1 MASGPMATAVCRFAN
16 HYTSDCRRG
25 RAGGAHP
32 AALATATFV
41 GAALYMLADK
51 PGRGRNRPCCAVGMT
66 PGTIARN
73 RRGSRPRPSSWTGS
87 PVFPGGHRRFRAR
100 RHPCQRAGRRDSRR
114 RQRRSRPVLHRR
126 ALRHRAIRRASS
138 LPAQSRGR
146 VRRRRDLIALNFEFA
161 WFFPLRRHPWS
172 LYAGRRSALN
182 IYNFDR
188 DGSPG
193 VDDNDTDVQPGLN
206 FLFGIEHR
214 RGFFTELK
222 LGPIDSPEV
231 KFAVGYTFK

>member
-1 MASGPMATAVCRFAN
+1 
-16 HYTSDCRRG
+16 
-25 RAGGAHP
+25 
-32 AALATATFV
+32 
-41 GAALYMLADK
+41 
-51 PGRGRNRPCCAVGMT
+51 MT
-66 PGTIARN
+66 PGPICPKTPA
-73 RRGSRPRPSSWTGS
+73 
-87 PVFPGGHRRFRAR
+87 A
-100 RHPCQRAGRRDSRR
+100 AGRGDRHGLV
-114 RQRRSRPVLHRR
+114 RPFSLAAIVAFVLV
-126 ALRHRAIRRASS
+126 AIPVS
-138 LPAQSRGR
+138 AQDVGIRGGVSGDPDQFFIGAHFDTGPFVER
-146 VRRRRDLIALNFEFA
+146 LHFRPNLEVGFGDNATLIALNFEFA

-172 LYAGRRSALN
+172 LYAGGGPALN

-222 LGPIDSPEV
+222 LGLIDSPEV